1 MCRSSSA
8 GNAPVAGRQTRPHR
22 PRLRGPGR
30 AERASP
36 TAISQV
42 QPPGPVSTRR
52 IFMGSRRPAQV
63 AACGSSRVSTSV
75 TLRRVLGQAGQ
86 WGVEGCGYRDRALPL
101 GCAAW
106 MTNSTWCGWTAE
118 TSSRTLHGRPVVLS
132 PVDPARRARPGPAS
146 ARRASS
152 SRCKPGRPP
161 RPRLRRLRACPA
173 WSARTLARRGS
184 ARRAPLQ
191 PALRPGNGMGTP
203 ASIGR
208 SSARAARPPRPAAPA
223 VTSRRR
229 AGPAHQKR
237 APCGPAQQPWRL
249 LLYG

>member
-1 MCRSSSA
+1 M
-8 GNAPVAGRQTRPHR
+8 PAGR
-22 PRLRGPGR
+22 PGR
-30 AERASP
+30 IGHDCAGPAGRSGLRPPRYPRYSRRARSVPDAYSWAREGLPRSRHAGAAEPRPPHAAP
-36 TAISQV
+36 TAR
-42 QPPGPVSTRR
+42 PGRSV
-52 IFMGSRRPAQV
+52 G
-63 AACGSSRVSTSV
+63 CGEIRY
-75 TLRRVLGQAGQ
+75 RVL
-86 WGVEGCGYRDRALPL
+86 PP

-118 TSSRTLHGRPVVLS
+118 TSSRTLHGRLLVLS
-132 PVDPARRARPGPAS
+132 PADPARRARPGPAS
-146 ARRASS
+146 ARRAGS

-208 SSARAARPPRPAAPA
+208 SSAGAARPPRPAAPA